1 MKNFTIK
8 ERQTKTQ
15 MGWSYDYFVYVKGKD
30 IGRFEMLADAKTFCD
45 VDAKKAHQ
53 TASIIIEKM
62 N

>member
-1 MKNFTIK
+1 
-8 ERQTKTQ
+8 

-45 VDAKKAHQ
+45 VDANKAHQ

>member
-1 MKNFTIK
+1 MKRYTIK
-8 ERQTKTQ
+8 ERQMKTQ
-15 MGWSYDYFVYVKGKD
+15 MGWQCDYFVYVKGKD
-30 IGRFEMLADAKTFCD
+30 IGIFEMLADAKTFCE

>member
-1 MKNFTIK
+1 M
-8 ERQTKTQ
+8 KTQ
-15 MGWSYDYFVYVKGKD
+15 MGWQCDYFVYVKGKD
-30 IGRFEMLADAKTFCD
+30 IGIFEMLADAKTFCE